1 MNCQFGYEDG
11 RTSKK
16 TGGVSVDDT
25 QREAAKRL
33 VDVSWK
39 LSRTNWH
46 QSPIMG
52 LRSSEMW
59 ALYCIE
65 KNTDSDSPGIKVS
78 EISNFL
84 NVTSPSVTQLVNSLE
99 AQGLVER
106 SVDTE
111 DRRVVRVRLT
121 EKGERILEK
130 AASAFHTLFEG
141 LVEYLGEENTNHL
154 AELLS
159 KVLTY
164 FNMTETSG
172 V

>member
-1 MNCQFGYEDG
+1 MM
-11 RTSKK
+11 
-16 TGGVSVDDT
+16 GGAFMDDT
-25 QREAAKRL
+25 KREAAKKL

-59 ALYCIE
+59 ALYCIN
-65 KNTDSDSPGIKVS
+65 KNTGSDSPGIKVS
-78 EISNFL
+78 EISSFL
-84 NVTSPSVTQLVNSLE
+84 RVTSPSVTQLVNSLE
-99 AQGLVER
+99 AQGLVLR

-111 DRRVVRVRLT
+111 DRRVVRVGIT

-130 AASAFHTLFEG
+130 AAGTFHRLFEG
-141 LVEYLGEENTNHL
+141 LVEYLGEENTSQL

-164 FNMTETSG
+164 FDMTEISRL
-172 V
+172 

>member
-1 MNCQFGYEDG
+1 MI
-11 RTSKK
+11 
-16 TGGVSVDDT
+16 GGVLMDDT

-33 VDVSWK
+33 VDVCWK

-46 QSPIMG
+46 QSPIAG

-59 ALYCIE
+59 ALYCIK
-65 KNTDSDSPGIKVS
+65 KNTDLDSPGIKVS

-84 NVTSPSVTQLVNSLE
+84 RVTSPSVTQLVNSLE

-106 SVDTE
+106 NVDTE

-121 EKGERILEK
+121 EKGERILGK
-130 AASAFHTLFEG
+130 AAGTFHELFEG
-141 LVEYLGEENTNHL
+141 LVEYLGEESTNRL

-159 KVLTY
+159 QVLSY
-164 FNMTETSG
+164 FDLTETSG